1 MFVKIFS
8 VLLILLSAALFFL
21 WNGYNHALTDP
32 VIFDQDKVV
41 EIKKGDN
48 FNKITNKLIEQD
60 IAIQPFWFR
69 FIAYQGK
76 VANKLKAGEYV
87 LSAGLTMPDILA
99 KLVEGKSLQYS
110 ITFPEGWSFKQVLQE
125 IQKKPYITKT
135 LDIGDFKGIM
145 SQLKSE
151 YTHPEGLF
159 FPDTYFFE
167 KNATDLSLLKKS
179 YAKMQLVLEAEWK
192 VKEEGL
198 PIKSAYQALILAS
211 IIEKETGAAKERPQI
226 AGVFTRRLRKGM
238 LLQTDPTVIYGMGDE
253 YKGNIRYKDLRKP
266 TPYNT
271 YVIKGL
277 PPTPIAMPG
286 KAAIHAALHP
296 MKGKSIFFVARGDG
310 THVFSETLREHNN
323 AVNKYQRKK

>member
-145 SQLKSE
+145 SQLTSE

>member
-125 IQKKPYITKT
+125 IQKNTYITKT

-145 SQLKSE
+145 SQLTSE

>member
-76 VANKLKAGEYV
+76 VANKLKAGEYI

-145 SQLKSE
+145 SQLTSE